1 MIELLHQYKKMT
13 TLIIIAILIAGTG
26 WMIRYYDPHN

>member
-1 MIELLHQYKKMT
+1 MT